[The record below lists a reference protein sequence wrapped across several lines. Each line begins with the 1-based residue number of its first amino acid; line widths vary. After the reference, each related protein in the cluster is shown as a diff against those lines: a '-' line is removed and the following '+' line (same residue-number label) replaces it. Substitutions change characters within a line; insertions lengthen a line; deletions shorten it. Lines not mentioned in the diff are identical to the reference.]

1 MAFTLDTTLGELLND
16 PQAKAVL
23 EKQLPGIAD
32 NPMVAMVKGM
42 SLNMILSMPQAAQLG
57 ITKEKVN
64 AILAEVN
71 KQVKR

>member
-42 SLNMILSMPQAAQLG
+42 SLNMTLSMPQAAQLG

>member
-1 MAFTLDTTLGELLND
+1 MKVTLDTTIGTLLDD

-23 EKQLPGIAD
+23 DKQMPGISS
-32 NPMVAMVKGM
+32 NPMIAMAKGM

-64 AILAEVN
+64 ALLAEIN
-71 KQVKR
+71 KQI